1 MIVTALIVAI
11 CIAAALQPTRSRAI
25 GAVCF
30 AAMLVLHDLM
40 LADADG
46 FAYYG
51 SAAFADLIVVA
62 LLHKLAPL
70 SKMVLVLQRLS
81 IVSICI
87 NAVGYVFW
95 FAYLPAWP
103 YNGAMIGLL
112 ALVIWV
118 LLKDVK
124 NVGDPSIDWRGAGL
138 RGDLGPGGVLVQT
151 FEGNSRC

>member
-11 CIAAALQPTRSRAI
+11 CIAAALQPSRSRAI

-30 AAMLVLHDLM
+30 SSMLVLHDLL

-51 SAAFADLIVVA
+51 SAALTDLIVVV

-70 SKMVLVLQRLS
+70 SKMVLELQRLS

-87 NAVGYVFW
+87 NALGYVFW

-103 YNGAMIGLL
+103 YDSAMIGLF
-112 ALVIWV
+112 ALVLWV

-124 NVGDPSIDWRGAGL
+124 NVGDPAVDWRGADL
-138 RGDLGPGGVLVQT
+138 RGDPSARNLPVQT
-151 FEGNSRC
+151 FKGNP